1 MRNSETYCLES
12 SVKTRSYID
21 LTHLTSFG
29 KFDPRNTSLNKKLGY
44 YVIENIDDPSNI
56 TIAVNPKEYLEE
68 PEW

>member
-1 MRNSETYCLES
+1 M
-12 SVKTRSYID
+12 KTRSYID
-21 LTHLTSFG
+21 LTYLTSFG

-68 PEW
+68 PE